1 MAHFP
6 RGRRLVHQ
14 QRRLPV
20 PQQGKP
26 PAPNPF
32 SFWFQIP
39 VRFGSASRMRRDRW
53 AAPPGCRPLHI
64 TPPHQVRVRG
74 KFHNSGNYRLNRC
87 SCLRLANVA
96 PTLRS
101 SGNFFMAS
109 DSLISPGFAD
119 WNSVVVKYCDG
130 SSFTS
135 NNASITTVNA
145 TRLFHQ
151 GATM

>member
-1 MAHFP
+1 
-6 RGRRLVHQ
+6 VH
-14 QRRLPV
+14 
-20 PQQGKP
+20 
-26 PAPNPF
+26 
-32 SFWFQIP
+32 
-39 VRFGSASRMRRDRW
+39 RDRW
-53 AAPPGCRPLHI
+53 AAQPDCRSLHI

-74 KFHNSGNYRLNRC
+74 KFRSSGDHRLSRR
-87 SCLRLANVA
+87 SCLRLAKKKKKNAA
-96 PTLRS
+96 PTPRP
-101 SGNFFMAS
+101 GNFFMAS

-135 NNASITTVNA
+135 NNASVTTVNG